1 MGKWLARLIS
11 EIVRRK
17 KEERYM
23 SENRESIV
31 KMLEKI
37 PQFSAAVTKVL
48 QLSNDPETSA
58 KDIVR
63 AISLD
68 PELTAKVL
76 GLVNSSYFGISRKI
90 ISLQHAAVLLGIG
103 NIKNVA
109 LSTSVL
115 SKLEFKGDFKWFTDA
130 EFWEHNL
137 ACAAGCKILAG
148 KIGIPKK
155 DHESFFIAGLLHDIG
170 KVVFLKYFPKD
181 YSNTEDPDY
190 LPEKNKSDVES
201 EEFGINHAELGSMM
215 AERWKLPEPLCEVI
229 RQHHDPVFDGGEL
242 DQMKAAVHI
251 SDTFCNKMGIGIQK
265 RTNMDLINKE
275 TWKIMKLGSDDLEAL
290 FGDLENKVNE
300 AKVFLAN

>member
-1 MGKWLARLIS
+1 
-11 EIVRRK
+11 
-17 KEERYM
+17 M

-31 KMLEKI
+31 RKLDKI

-48 QLSNDPETSA
+48 QLSNDSDTSA

-103 NIKNVA
+103 NIKNIA

-115 SKLEFKGDFKWFTDA
+115 SKLEFKGNFKWFSDS

-137 ACAAGCKILAG
+137 ACAVGCKILAG

-155 DHESFFIAGLLHDIG
+155 DIEGFFIAGLLHDIG
-170 KVVFLKYFPKD
+170 KVVFLKYFAED
-181 YSNTEDPDY
+181 YSVIENPDY
-190 LPEKNKSDVES
+190 LPEKKKTDLES

-215 AERWKLPEPLCEVI
+215 ADKWHLPAELSEVI
-229 RQHHDPVFDGGEL
+229 RQHHSPLFDGGEH
-242 DQMKAAVHI
+242 DQMKAAVFI
-251 SDTFCNKMGIGIQK
+251 SDIYCNKMGIGIQK
-265 RTNMDLINKE
+265 RADMGLIKKE
-275 TWKIMKLGSDDLEAL
+275 TWKLMKLEPDGLETLFADLE
-290 FGDLENKVNE
+290 DKVSE